1 MGARPLVARSP
12 ASKHGRDQETLK
24 QFDVADLTQ
33 HSQLVVLPRRI
44 AEGVA
49 ESEDK
54 GSETST
60 TKRLRLAEA
69 RTVGDVHLLNYQR
82 AAD

>member
-1 MGARPLVARSP
+1 
-12 ASKHGRDQETLK
+12 
-24 QFDVADLTQ
+24 
-33 HSQLVVLPRRI
+33 VLPRRV